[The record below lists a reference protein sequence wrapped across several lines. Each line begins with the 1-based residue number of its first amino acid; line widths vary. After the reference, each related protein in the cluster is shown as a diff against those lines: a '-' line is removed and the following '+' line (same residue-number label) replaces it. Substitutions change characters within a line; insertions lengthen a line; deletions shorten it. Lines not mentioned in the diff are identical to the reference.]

1 MTCRGFYRKK
11 KFSYLHPKFSRNIV
25 KIKKTP
31 LKSRQKYFGK
41 CIDEMR
47 KNILKLHLQEHEKKN
62 LKKTQ
67 ACKHFR
73 QIKKKNLKD

>member
-47 KNILKLHLQEHEKKN
+47 KNILKLHLQEHEKKFKKKLRHAN
-62 LKKTQ
+62 ILDKLKK
-67 ACKHFR
+67 K
-73 QIKKKNLKD
+73 I